1 MESLGYKLRDE
12 DEKEIEIGVLLFL
25 LLFLLFWKFLKNID
39 IFFNF
44 LCFIFSFLEG
54 EKGE

>member
-44 LCFIFSFLEG
+44 LCFIFFFLEG